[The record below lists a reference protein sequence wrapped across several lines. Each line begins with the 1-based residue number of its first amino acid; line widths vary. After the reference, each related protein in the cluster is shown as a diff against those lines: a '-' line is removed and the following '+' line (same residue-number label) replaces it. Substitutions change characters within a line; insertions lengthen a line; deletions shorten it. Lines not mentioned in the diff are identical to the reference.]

1 MQIIM
6 GTATRPRRWD
16 EVGGPG
22 SVADYYGLF
31 IISQTDR
38 THRQVERF
46 LDKLREAAGIDEPK
60 PVKAKVV
67 R

>member
-1 MQIIM
+1 MQIVM
-6 GTATRPRRWD
+6 AAATRPLGTKWAAPAR
-16 EVGGPG
+16 
-22 SVADYYGLF
+22 SADYYGLF
-31 IISQTDR
+31 IVSQTDR